1 MFRQYNLSLYNSYL
15 FGLYGLFISVSVSI
29 SSFLAYLMLLLF
41 IVQGNFKTHF
51 LKIKNNF
58 FVYAVLWFVFLHFL
72 GLLWT
77 EDFIWAQNV
86 LKREWKLIF
95 ILLFMM
101 IIKKEHFN
109 YYLKCFILGM
119 TFSEIV
125 SYAIWFEIIPPF
137 MYAAKNGMYTPF
149 MWHLSYNIYL
159 AVAISLVLHFL
170 IHDKQLDKIK
180 QIILSFFFLTMTIN
194 MFITGG
200 RAGQIAFL
208 TMLLVMSYTFLK
220 THFKIAISIMSVLVI
235 SFIFAYI
242 TSDLFSKRVNLAIY
256 EVQTFQEN
264 HQTSVG
270 YRIALALNMMEIIK
284 ENPLIGVGTGDML
297 QEYAK
302 VNEKSLYKTDIMQP
316 HNMYILVLVEFGLLG
331 LMSLLALFYTKFRI
345 AFFLKDELKNIR
357 FAFIIMFLVIMLSN
371 SYLYTHHTMVLY
383 MFLSSLLFNTKITA
397 KNE

>member
-208 TMLLVMSYTFLK
+208 VMLFVMAYTFFK
-220 THFKIAISIMSVLVI
+220 THFKLAIGILSIVSI
-235 SFIFAYI
+235 SLILAYSA
-242 TSDLFSKRVNLAIY
+242 SDLFSKRVDLAIH
-256 EVQTFQEN
+256 EVKTFEEN
-264 HQTSVG
+264 HKTSVG
-270 YRIALALNMMEIIK
+270 YRIALTLNMFELIK
-284 ENPLIGVGTGDML
+284 QHPFIGVGTGDML

-302 VNEKSLYKTDIMQP
+302 VNEKSLYKTPITQP
-316 HNMYILVLVEFGLLG
+316 HNMYILILVEFGLLG
-331 LMSLLALFYTKFRI
+331 FITLLALFYAKTKI
-345 AFFLKDELKNIR
+345 ALSINDDLRNIR
-357 FAFIIMFLVIMLSN
+357 FAFIVMFLVVMLSN

-383 MFLSSLLFNTKITA
+383 IFFTSILFFNY
-397 KNE
+397 KNS